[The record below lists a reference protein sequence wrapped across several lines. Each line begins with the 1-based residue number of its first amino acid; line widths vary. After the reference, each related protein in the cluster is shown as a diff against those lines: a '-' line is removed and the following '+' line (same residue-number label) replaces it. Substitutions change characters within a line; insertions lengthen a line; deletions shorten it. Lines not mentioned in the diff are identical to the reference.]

1 MKIVMKKV
9 SELIPYVN
17 NARKNDQA
25 VDAVASSI
33 KNYGFKQPIVIDS
46 QGEVIAGHTRLKASI
61 KLGLDEV
68 PCIVADDLT
77 PAQVKSYRIAD
88 NKVSELSEW
97 DYELLKLELED
108 IEGFTGFEVDE
119 LEDLFE
125 GEKEAKEENFDLD
138 EALNEK
144 SEPITKRGWIY
155 KLGNH
160 RLLCGDTTSKVDVAR
175 LMNGQKADM
184 VFTSPPYNAG
194 KTESLSGNT
203 HTKDNKYNNY
213 NDENENYNVLLN
225 EFTKNA
231 LNNSKY
237 VFVNIQML
245 AGNKIDFVDYLFNF
259 KNNLVDIMIWN
270 KNNSQPA
277 MAENVLNSQFEFII
291 ILKNEN
297 KPKRSINISNF
308 RGTVSNVL
316 NMNPQRNN
324 EFSDIHA
331 ATFSIDFA
339 RYFIETFTEKENSI
353 LDLFGGTGTTLIA
366 CEQTNRSCYMMEL
379 DEKYCDVIVKRWE
392 DYTGLK
398 AERIE

>member
-1 MKIVMKKV
+1 MQIVNRKI

-17 NARKNDQA
+17 NARKNDHA

-77 PAQVKSYRIAD
+77 PAQVKAYRIAD

-125 GEKEAKEENFDLD
+125 DEKQAKEESFDLD
-138 EALNEK
+138 EALNEVT
-144 SEPITKRGWIY
+144 EPITQKGWIY

-160 RLLCGDTTSKVDVAR
+160 RLLCGDSTSEEDVAR

-184 VFTSPPYNAG
+184 VFTDPPYHLETDG
-194 KTESLSGNT
+194 GTWKLKEI
-203 HTKDNKYNNY
+203 
-213 NDENENYNVLLN
+213 
-225 EFTKNA
+225 EF
-231 LNNSKY
+231 
-237 VFVNIQML
+237 
-245 AGNKIDFVDYLFNF
+245 
-259 KNNLVDIMIWN
+259 
-270 KNNSQPA
+270 
-277 MAENVLNSQFEFII
+277 
-291 ILKNEN
+291 
-297 KPKRSINISNF
+297 ISNF
-308 RGTVSNVL
+308 NPSLFLKVLSSVFDKNINAYVFCNKELLPDYLIWARENKYSFNVL
-316 NMNPQRNN
+316 IWKKPNAIPIGDSHRPDIEYLILFRKNAIWNN
-324 EFSDIHA
+324 GLKDVNYSRCLEYGREKGLHP
-331 ATFSIDFA
+331 TMKP
-339 RYFIETFTEKENSI
+339 IELICNEIKISSNKNSI
-353 LDLFGGTGTTLIA
+353 VVDFFGGSGSTLIA

-379 DEKYCDVIVKRWE
+379 NEKYCDVIVKRWE

>member
-1 MKIVMKKV
+1 MQIVNRKI

-17 NARKNDQA
+17 NARKNDHA

-68 PCIVADDLT
+68 PCIIADDLT
-77 PAQVKSYRIAD
+77 PAQVKAYRIAD

-125 GEKEAKEENFDLD
+125 DKKEAKEESFDLD
-138 EALNEK
+138 EALNETI
-144 SEPITKRGWIY
+144 EPITKRGWIY

-160 RLLCGDTTSKVDVAR
+160 RLLCGDSTNDEDVAR

-316 NMNPQRNN
+316 NMNSQRNN

-331 ATFSIDFA
+331 ATFSIDFV

-379 DEKYCDVIVKRWE
+379 DQKYCDVIVKRWE